1 MSAIISECGRYRYRL
16 ERRQD
21 KTGPVVAFFG
31 VNPSTAD
38 ASAEDATTRKW
49 HGFAERNGWGR
60 YIVGNVFALRSTDVR
75 ALGVRGALPI
85 GQDNTHHLLGIC
97 ADADILV
104 PCWGDSGKIPKRLR
118 SHVQTTIRIL
128 ENTGKPMFTFGL
140 TKGGDPRHPLMLG
153 YNTPIVPWA
162 GGDRAG

>member
-75 ALGVRGALPI
+75 ALARAADPLGREYAA
-85 GQDNTHHLLGIC
+85 HLSRII
-97 ADADILV
+97 ADADELI
-104 PCWGDSGKIPKRLR
+104 PCWGDRGKVPKEL
-118 SHVQTTIRIL
+118 HWHFDDLLVQLFASRKPVRI
-128 ENTGKPMFTFGL
+128 FGL
-140 TKGGDPRHPLMLG
+140 TKGGDPKHPLMLG